1 MILNLRNDNFVRL
14 KDFEDKSKDPAVP
27 FNAATVSAELL
38 DPDDLDGT
46 PLVAPQTLA
55 KEAGGDGTYSAVWDK
70 ALLSPGGTDLPE
82 GEYVL
87 RYKAVEGTADLEK
100 DVWIEVRLRTEDIN
114 D

>member
-1 MILNLRNDNFVRL
+1 MILFLRNDNLVRL
-14 KDFEDKSKDPAVP
+14 KNFEDKSVDPAVP
-27 FNAATVSAELL
+27 FDLATVTAELL
-38 DPDDLDGT
+38 DPDDLGGT

-55 KEAGGDGTYSAVWDK
+55 KEASVAGTYSAIWDK
-70 ALLSPGGTDLPE
+70 ALLSPGSVDLAE